1 MLQLRQRGQGR
12 KGTAESVR
20 VTVLNDCIL
29 EHAAATN
36 PIRVPVCPPPPTIP
50 DKETPDQFTR
60 TLNTAVACPI
70 LYTNTP
76 GAGCQPV
83 YTAPIPP
90 LPGTDVQGPAA
101 AQVYR
106 HMATI
111 YSTDQI
117 ARVATTPAGSFRT
130 AQIKAGIVAASQT
143 RYAQVIIPRINPCAG
158 FIG

>member
-1 MLQLRQRGQGR
+1 MLQLRQRGQGQ

-36 PIRVPVCPPPPTIP
+36 PIRATVCPPPPTIP
-50 DKETPDQFTR
+50 NKEMLDQFTHA
-60 TLNTAVACPI
+60 LNTAVACPI

-90 LPGTDVQGPAA
+90 LPGTEIQGPAA
-101 AQVYR
+101 SQVYR
-106 HMATI
+106 NMATI

-117 ARVATTPAGSFRT
+117 ARVAKTDAGSFRT
-130 AQIKAGIVAASQT
+130 AQIKAGIISASQT